1 MIIVTILNSNS
12 PVNKCPNM
20 QNPKQITKEFF
31 SMYLSLCVYI
41 RLGVMLNVM
50 VMHCNALHVFK
61 VMLVMCNATKLA
73 LQVMV
78 M

>member
-1 MIIVTILNSNS
+1 MPQHLTEVVELLVEGFLYVHTSS
-12 PVNKCPNM
+12 RV
-20 QNPKQITKEFF
+20 
-31 SMYLSLCVYI
+31 
-41 RLGVMLNVM
+41 GVMLNVM